1 MIGGHFSLRAGRML
15 LHENR
20 DFRRSYSTHA
30 VMRRSGGFTL
40 IEIVVAIAIL
50 AILAAVIVPK
60 VVGKVDDAAVARAKS
75 DVAALLTALNLYK
88 LDNFTYPSTEQGL
101 EALVT
106 KPAGQPEA
114 RNWKQGGYIEQLPK
128 DPWGRDYQLL
138 SPGQHGEIDVF
149 SLGKDGTVGGEG
161 YDADI
166 GNWTP

>member
-1 MIGGHFSLRAGRML
+1 MIGGHFSLRAYSMVSPRSRGS
-15 LHENR
+15 
-20 DFRRSYSTHA
+20 RRSFKSLA
-30 VMRRSGGFTL
+30 RGFTL

-101 EALVT
+101 DALVT
-106 KPAGQPEA
+106 KPGGQPEA

-128 DPWGRDYQLL
+128 DPWGRDYQML
-138 SPGQHGEIDVF
+138 SPGQHGEVDVF